1 MACHFLFRSPA
12 LDQFAIITDEPET
25 RMNPGG
31 DLLNAQEANREQ
43 RAETGE
49 SGTGNRV
56 RGRVAL
62 KRKTAGTPPT
72 VALRAKK
79 IPTDTGWDLRQWW
92 RRRESNPRPSV
103 LYKQIYIL
111 SQALWL

>member
-43 RAETGE
+43 RAENGE
-49 SGTGNRV
+49 SDAGNRV
-56 RGRVAL
+56 GSRVAL

-79 IPTDTGWDLRQWW
+79 
-92 RRRESNPRPSV
+92 
-103 LYKQIYIL
+103 
-111 SQALWL
+111 SQPIRVGI

>member
-1 MACHFLFRSPA
+1 MACHSSFSVA
-12 LDQFAIITDEPET
+12 CAEQITTTTHWLET

-31 DLLNAQEANREQ
+31 DLLNAQETNREQ
-43 RAETGE
+43 REE
-49 SGTGNRV
+49 NRQSGTGNWV
-56 RGRVAL
+56 RGRVTL

-92 RRRESNPRPSV
+92 CITEPNPRP
-103 LYKQIYIL
+103 L
-111 SQALWL
+111 SERESKTWL

>member
-1 MACHFLFRSPA
+1 MALVPSHNPTITAVVGFCVMASHFLFRSPA
-12 LDQFAIITDEPET
+12 LDQFMIITDRPEP

-43 RAETGE
+43 REENGE
-49 SGTGNRV
+49 SGTGNWV
-56 RGRVAL
+56 IGRVTL

-92 RRRESNPRPSV
+92 QFR
-103 LYKQIYIL
+103 I
-111 SQALWL
+111 